1 MSCSDNLPS
10 PDCMGDEQPN
20 LMCTE
25 QVDLVCGCNG
35 TTYMNSCY
43 ATRAGVLKV
52 RPQAIDNDIC
62 NPW

>member
-1 MSCSDNLPS
+1 MVKIINLRTNKVI
-10 PDCMGDEQPN
+10 DEQSPEPIKCN
-20 LMCTE
+20 
-25 QVDLVCGCNG
+25 VCGCDG
-35 TTYMNSCY
+35 STYMNSCY